1 MTVLIVTLLLYGILG
16 TLMILAW
23 RKGGGMLRLAAFE
36 TQGEFLRLMPRLMVG
51 VIGSGFIARALPQDI
66 VIAWLGPASGNPGI
80 LIACLAGA
88 LTPGGPVVGFAIGAA
103 ALKAGAGMPQI
114 MAFVTAWS
122 LYTLNRVLI
131 WELPIMPRQFVWM
144 RAVISLLFPLLA
156 AYIAA
161 IWLGHKI

>member
-1 MTVLIVTLLLYGILG
+1 MIVLIVTLVLYGILAM
-16 TLMILAW
+16 LIVFAW
-23 RKGGGMLRLAAFE
+23 RKGGGGLRAAVFE
-36 TQGEFLRLMPRLMVG
+36 TQSEFLRLLPRLMVG
-51 VIGSGFIARALPQDI
+51 VIGSGFIAKALPQEI
-66 VIAWLGPASGNPGI
+66 VVSWLGPGSGNPGI

-103 ALKAGAGMPQI
+103 ALKAGAGTPQI

-144 RAVISLLFPLLA
+144 RAVLSLPFPFLT
-156 AYIAA
+156 AYVAA
-161 IWLGHKI
+161 IWLGHHL